1 MQIRI
6 LGPIEVATDA
16 DVLALGGPKPRTVLA
31 VLALHHGEVVSPDVL
46 IEAVWGDHL
55 PKNPQNAL
63 QYQIAQLR
71 KVLESDP
78 SAPVHLVTRS
88 KGYVLDANTT
98 ALDATEFT
106 DEVLNARSKFTVG
119 DFVGAGRS
127 ISTALAF
134 WRGSA
139 LGEFSYEEFAVADAT
154 RLDAEHLAAEE
165 LRIDIALAQG
175 RHAEVVPTLAKLT
188 MEHPTREGLWA
199 RRMTALYRNG
209 SQTDALRVYQQARQ
223 SLTEIGIEASS
234 ELRDLEQQILDQ
246 DPDLTPVVAGAPQHL
261 VEGNIPTPPNRL
273 IGRDAEVAAVSDQ
286 LMNHRLVTLIGT
298 GGAGKTR
305 LALEVARSTSDRYR
319 DGTWLVRLDR
329 LDSPELLT
337 SFVGQAIGMR
347 ENPELDILDNLVDHM
362 DGREA
367 LIVLDNCEHMA
378 DAAAT
383 FTSVFLERAS
393 TGRVLATSQVT
404 LGVQGEAVHEVRPL
418 TLPGESGSI
427 FDRLDDVAAITL
439 FLDRAAPPGASGGTW
454 SDDDLAAIA
463 NIVTALDGVPLAI
476 ELAAARTRSMSLI
489 EIARGLTDPT
499 AFLARGSSTA
509 PVRQQ
514 SLAAVVEWSL
524 QLLDPS
530 QRTKLLELSVFV
542 GGFDADSAASIIDS
556 SEIDTRELLAT
567 FVDRSLLLR
576 LDNLEGAARYRML
589 ETLRQYCMG
598 QLDEQSLTTVRD
610 SHLAIFDRFVDSASA
625 GIFGADQLSWLRRL
639 DAEYENVR
647 AALAWTVEGGSVETG
662 LRIGANLGRWWD
674 WKGLLKEASEWLGQ
688 LSDAATGACPGLS
701 DVLAWRAFLQWEFG
715 DIESATQLISQASD
729 ASQAVGDPEDGLT
742 MLSIR
747 ALISRSTKDLDNAR
761 QDCIDLAII
770 GNATGNPWAEAWAHS
785 TLATIDLTS
794 GDLEPAEVQAQTA
807 VEMFRELGDV
817 RGEGWGLVSTAQAA
831 FGKKDLD
838 RADRLARD
846 ALAAST
852 TAMDHRTTSWVLELL
867 AEIAIERGNAER
879 AAILLGAAYPLLRHR
894 GLTSSA
900 SKRDDLD
907 NVETT
912 LRHDLGERFSDLFA
926 TGSSDPDSVV
936 SEELAI
942 SGTDPTH

>member
-199 RRMTALYRNG
+199 RRMTALYRDG
-209 SQTDALRVYQQARQ
+209 SQTDALRAYQQARQ